1 MDLRRIEV
9 FVAAANAQSFTTAA
23 RRLHLSQSAVSQ
35 QVKQLEDEVGEA
47 LFIRTRQM
55 AKLTPRG
62 ERLLPAA
69 IEMLQRWGQFTEKA
83 ITSRNV
89 LSGPLT
95 VGTSAG
101 ATTYLWAA
109 IYREFALTH
118 PGVFMDVRTMAATRA
133 SIEGVQSGELD
144 LAFVPLPLNLPSVEE
159 VVLGVQR
166 AVLCAAPSHP
176 LAKIK
181 VIHRDD
187 LVGQR
192 FVLYESS
199 MSFRWLTDVWFKKLD
214 VTPTIGVESN
224 DTYLLKAMIEAGYGI
239 GFLPDWGIQR
249 ELDERRLVALAI
261 QERPPQQSLGLLYP
275 AEGLSRTGREFASF
289 CRAHSNLL
297 PRVARSL

>member
-69 IEMLQRWGQFTEKA
+69 IEMLQRWGQFKEKA
-83 ITSRNV
+83 VTNRNV
-89 LSGPLT
+89 LSGSLT

-109 IYREFALTH
+109 IYREFALAH
-118 PGVFMDVRTMAATRA
+118 SGVSLDVRTMAATRA
-133 SIEGVQSGELD
+133 SIEGVRSGELD
-144 LAFVPLPLNLPSVEE
+144 LAFVPLPLNLPRIQE

-166 AVLCAAPSHP
+166 AVLCASPSHP
-176 LAKIK
+176 LAKAK
-181 VIHRDD
+181 GIHRDD

-199 MSFRWLTDVWFKKLD
+199 MSFRWLADTWFKKLD
-214 VTPTIGVESN
+214 LSPAVGVESN
-224 DTYLLKAMIEAGYGI
+224 DTYLLKAMVESGYGI

-249 ELDERRLVALAI
+249 ELDERRLVALDVRD
-261 QERPPQQSLGLLYP
+261 RPPQQPLGLLYP
-275 AEGLSRTGREFASF
+275 AEGLSRIGREFVGF
-289 CRAHSNLL
+289 CRTHSNLL
-297 PRVARSL
+297 PRVAQA